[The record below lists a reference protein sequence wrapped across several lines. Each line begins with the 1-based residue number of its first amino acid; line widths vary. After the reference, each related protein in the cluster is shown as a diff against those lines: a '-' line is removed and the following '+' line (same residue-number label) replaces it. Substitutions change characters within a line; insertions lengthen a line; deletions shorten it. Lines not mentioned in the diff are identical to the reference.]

1 MKTIKQ
7 NRKFNKKCEKRQEKA
22 RIKYSMIVKK
32 KTLTHAQFI
41 DLFKMHMEPA
51 HKMHLISSAHQIA

>member
-1 MKTIKQ
+1 M
-7 NRKFNKKCEKRQEKA
+7 REKA
-22 RIKYSMIVKK
+22 RKSENNYSMIVK